1 MELLYIPPKSYYTF
15 PKKILQFV
23 NEKNINTLIWV
34 PSALCNVVNCRA
46 FEICVPSD
54 IRLVIFC
61 GEVMP
66 CKHLNVWKKN
76 IPEALYVNMYGP
88 TEATYACMYYDIEK
102 EFADDEKLPLG
113 RACENSEVILLT
125 EDEKEAKPGEI
136 GEICVLG
143 QCLSNGYYGDKEK
156 TDEVF
161 TQNPINQKWNEIMYH
176 TGDLAFIDE
185 FGDMIFAGRKDFQIK
200 RLGHRIELG
209 EIENAMLSI
218 EEIENAC
225 CVFDEKSSEVIAVYT
240 GRIRTETVREILSTR
255 LQHYMLP
262 NRIENLKSIP
272 MNINGKIDRPRIKKE
287 YTEEQ

>member
-1 MELLYIPPKSYYTF
+1 MEWICDKYSLNKETTMCNQAPFYFDASVPDIYIPLKVGATVYIPPKSYYTF

-156 TDEVF
+156 RMKF
-161 TQNPINQKWNEIMYH
+161 
-176 TGDLAFIDE
+176 L
-185 FGDMIFAGRKDFQIK
+185 
-200 RLGHRIELG
+200 HRIL
-209 EIENAMLSI
+209 
-218 EEIENAC
+218 
-225 CVFDEKSSEVIAVYT
+225 
-240 GRIRTETVREILSTR
+240 
-255 LQHYMLP
+255 
-262 NRIENLKSIP
+262 
-272 MNINGKIDRPRIKKE
+272 
-287 YTEEQ
+287 